1 MTKPKRRTRR
11 ERELSRL
18 IKTKMT
24 NGLSLYFSITLEN
37 LVDENNVR
45 VCPEP
50 IEFWAR
56 PFLEKEHRELMQSH
70 FGLSEEER
78 EAKQHE
84 YAVALLSKVASKPP
98 KGLPGFPKDF
108 NKDTDDLEKAIVDA
122 IGAKTEVN
130 EMISSLL
137 LSEHLASGG
146 NRYFFR

>member
-1 MTKPKRRTRR
+1 MTTKKRSTRR

-24 NGLSLYFSITLEN
+24 KALSLYFFIELYN

-45 VCPEP
+45 VCPEK

-56 PFLEKEHRELMQSH
+56 PFLEKEHRELMQAH

-78 EAKQHE
+78 EANQHA
-84 YAVALLSKVASKPP
+84 YAVALLSKVASVAP
-98 KGLPGFPKDF
+98 KGLPGFPEKF
-108 NKDTDDLEKAIVDA
+108 DDLETAIADTL
-122 IGAKTEVN
+122 GPKTEVN
-130 EMISSLL
+130 EMIAQML

>member
-1 MTKPKRRTRR
+1 MTIKKRRTRR

-24 NGLSLYFSITLEN
+24 KALSLYFSIRLEN

-78 EAKQHE
+78 EANQHD
-84 YAVALLSKVASKPP
+84 YAVALLSKVASKAP
-98 KGLPGFPKDF
+98 KGLPGFPEQF
-108 NKDTDDLEKAIVDA
+108 DDLEKAIADTL
-122 IGAKTEVN
+122 GPKTEVN
-130 EMISSLL
+130 EMIASLL